1 MEDSKLQELYDTFFK
16 LALQEITQ
24 GANPS
29 AVAGVM
35 VAIASRMYR
44 TTLGSWR
51 RRWLSLQILIE
62 IKKSAFSRLKKVNAL
77 SNYKFFIKFFFHEPS

>member
-29 AVAGVM
+29 EVCGVM

-44 TTLGSWR
+44 TTMNDEDFQKMMETIAESADKIQPYEFDN
-51 RRWLSLQILIE
+51 SLL
-62 IKKSAFSRLKKVNAL
+62 
-77 SNYKFFIKFFFHEPS
+77 H

>member
-29 AVAGVM
+29 EVCGVM

-44 TTLGSWR
+44 TTMNDEDFQRMMEAIAESADKIEPYDHENT
-51 RRWLSLQILIE
+51 IL
-62 IKKSAFSRLKKVNAL
+62 
-77 SNYKFFIKFFFHEPS
+77 H